1 MTSEPAHRGP
11 VPSRSRLRGQSG
23 SQLLATSATEPARVT
38 SLSSQ
43 IYERLREGIIRG
55 RYPQGSRLI
64 EARLA
69 QELEVSRVPL
79 REAIPLLAVD
89 GFVRTVPQRGMV
101 VMTWTTRSAH
111 DLFDLRLCLE
121 VGAARY
127 AARRAREETSIEPL
141 RAALENSR
149 KGIVT
154 GDPYR
159 IAEDSARFHET
170 IVQLTGN
177 RLMQS
182 IMESVSGRMMWLFF
196 LTSELDPV
204 AALTEH
210 EELLAVIGSG
220 NERLAEAIAYAHIER
235 DRDESMRVL
244 SERRGIR

>member
-1 MTSEPAHRGP
+1 MDGPAG
-11 VPSRSRLRGQSG
+11 VP
-23 SQLLATSATEPARVT
+23 

-43 IYERLREGIIRG
+43 IYERLREGIICG

-64 EARLA
+64 ESRLA
-69 QELEVSRVPL
+69 RELEVSRVPL

-101 VMTWTTRSAH
+101 VMTWTMRSAH

-121 VGAARY
+121 VGATRY
-127 AARRAREETSIEPL
+127 AARRAREGTSVAPL
-141 RAALENSR
+141 RAALASSHE
-149 KGIVT
+149 GIAT

-159 IAEDSARFHET
+159 IAGDAARFHET
-170 IVQLTGN
+170 IVELTGN
-177 RLMQS
+177 SLMQS

-210 EELLAVIGSG
+210 DELLEAIASG
-220 NERLAEAIAYAHIER
+220 NEGLAEAIAYAHIER

-244 SERRGIR
+244 LERGVR